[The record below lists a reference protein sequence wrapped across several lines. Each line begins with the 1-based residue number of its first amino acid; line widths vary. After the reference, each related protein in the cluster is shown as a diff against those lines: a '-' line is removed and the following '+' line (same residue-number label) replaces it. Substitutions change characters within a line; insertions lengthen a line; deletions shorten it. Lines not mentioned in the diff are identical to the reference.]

1 MRKKEE
7 CLETSA
13 LQIQLLDEVIKNFR
27 ITLKNGIFYES
38 NHPIYTAS
46 LKNFKNTLDQWL
58 KEKKML
64 QLGISHDNLFL
75 DGSSFVRRNER
86 YTDVANYLHLR
97 GLISLSFQKGVSF
110 DEIKQFFDI
119 LRQSRKSI
127 QKNGGIQKQMGSV
140 QHIEVKEIDYR
151 VLLSHPE
158 SSTATPEKDV
168 WQSLIKIAQESQKGK
183 LPSSKLQFLM
193 EFLND
198 ANRSAEIL
206 NKIYREAVSTLQDES
221 VIENIREAIAQICAY
236 FENHPPQEAQE
247 IKVKLIHV
255 ISKLHPDLI
264 QILFEKTQKDDTQFD
279 LVEAITRDLPDATI
293 AEMIES
299 LISNEDTFNENLLKV
314 FDKLAPDADKSGL
327 ASLVAE
333 KLFAKRIIDP
343 ETLTRLQMA
352 IQEIFKRHPDN
363 SFMSQIYK
371 ITVDSVMNRKIDT
384 LVYMAR
390 LTPLIHKFI
399 QSMEGEELQ
408 KEHIW
413 LLLNILWLES
423 EADEFRK
430 FTEKLLSTIPELVN
444 AKDTERIKEIVEFF
458 VEHTRPEQ
466 RRNALLIREIKH
478 GLQKITHRENIES
491 LIAFLPEAGQQELED
506 IAYILNQAPSES
518 APLLVN
524 GFIKE
529 KNPATR
535 NKFLFVFSKLKNPI
549 LREVLTRFEY
559 EEPHI
564 MKDLFSI
571 LQHCDKTKAHL
582 MAKKMLTHKN
592 AQIRWEAL
600 DNFSPGTRE
609 EEELVFKLYRNES
622 NRSVKRKA
630 ASVILRSHNP
640 DLITRLFRNTE
651 RLWFKR
657 FILLELIELCGQIRA
672 EEAFPHLKRLFN
684 KKSLWNTKRRD
695 ALRSAILNS
704 IARFQNKEATQ
715 LIRSALNDKSA
726 RIKEISRLILEL
738 KES

>member
-1 MRKKEE
+1 M
-7 CLETSA
+7 ETVA

-46 LKNFKNTLDQWL
+46 LQSFKNTLDQWL
-58 KEKKML
+58 KEKETL
-64 QLGISHDNLFL
+64 ELGISHDNLFL
-75 DGSSFVRRNER
+75 DGTSFVGRNER

-97 GLISLSFQKGVSF
+97 GLISLSFQRGVTLE
-110 DEIKQFFDI
+110 EIKQFFDV
-119 LRQSRKSI
+119 LRQSRKAI
-127 QKNGGIQKQMGSV
+127 QKNGGIQKQMASIR
-140 QHIEVKEIDYR
+140 HIEVKEIDYR
-151 VLLSHPE
+151 VLLSSQE
-158 SSTATPEKDV
+158 ASSHSPEKDV
-168 WQSLIKIAQESQKGK
+168 WNSLIKIAQDSQKGE

-221 VIENIREAIAQICAY
+221 VIETIREAIAQICAY
-236 FENHPPQEAQE
+236 FENQSTHEAQE

-264 QILFEKTQKDDTQFD
+264 QILFEKTQKEDTQFD
-279 LVEAITRDLPDATI
+279 LAEAITRDLPDATI

-314 FDKLAPDADKSGL
+314 FDKLAPDADKSGM
-327 ASLVAE
+327 AALVAE
-333 KLFAKRIIDP
+333 KLFAKRVIDP

-390 LTPLIHKFI
+390 LTPLIHKFV
-399 QSMEGEELQ
+399 QSMEGKELQ
-408 KEHIW
+408 KEQIW

-423 EADEFRK
+423 EAGEFRK
-430 FTEKLLSTIPELVN
+430 FTEKLLSIIPELIDG
-444 AKDTERIKEIVEFF
+444 KDTERIKEIVEFF

-466 RRNALLIREIKH
+466 RRNAQLIREIKN
-478 GLQKITHRENIES
+478 GLQKITNRENIES
-491 LIAFLPEAGQQELED
+491 LIAFLPEASPQELED

-518 APLLVN
+518 APLLVDA
-524 GFIKE
+524 FIKE
-529 KNPATR
+529 KNPASR
-535 NKFLFVFSKLKNPI
+535 NKFRFVFSKLKNPI
-549 LREVLTRFEY
+549 LREVLGRFEY

-564 MKDLFSI
+564 MKDLFTI
-571 LQHCDKTKAHL
+571 LKYCDQTKAHL
-582 MAKKMLTHKN
+582 MAKKMLTHKS

-600 DNFSPGTRE
+600 DNFLAKTPE
-609 EEELVFKLYRNES
+609 EEEMVFKLYRSES

-630 ASVILRSHNP
+630 ASVLLRSQNTE
-640 DLITRLFRNTE
+640 LITRLFRNAE

-657 FILLELIELCGQIRA
+657 SMLLELIDLCGQLRIDH
-672 EEAFPHLKRLFN
+672 AFPHLKRLFE
-684 KKSLWNTKRRD
+684 KKALLNTKKRD
-695 ALRSAILNS
+695 TLRGAILNS
-704 IARFQNKEATQ
+704 VARFQTKEATQ

-726 RIKEISRLILEL
+726 RIREISRLILEL
-738 KES
+738 KET